1 MEAARCPAYLLE
13 QFLVGELPLITP
25 MPMVADCVLPWDGL
39 VSDTVAVI
47 GAARSACGDTFVIDS
62 GDDRYL
68 FLFSPDGLRD
78 FYAVP
83 EQQASKGI
91 ADWKM
96 LIRKLPDELFDGRRT
111 LPHELFTRP
120 NVAGYLEA
128 LEEAISIQLSEL
140 QPGAE
145 IDLFDF
151 TRRLGHR
158 MGLASWGGREILH
171 SARFEE
177 LVAALD
183 ALDGSEAFVV
193 PTRMREVAQSG
204 KAAEYEA
211 MAKAEQ
217 ILADSIAYRR
227 SPVGDLLATIL
238 ERWADTPDTERLTG
252 VARDV
257 ILVHIGS
264 MSNLFAALGWS
275 LVHLVQHPE
284 VLARVRTSQ
293 GADQD
298 LVTRC
303 VLESTRIGQRSIML
317 RTVLTPVSIDDGSQT
332 YEVSPGATLAT
343 FLPLTNM
350 HAGPGLDRYDPDRW
364 QGPRLV
370 SPPGLPPEL
379 VITFGHGPH
388 TCPARPFS
396 VTAMSRVIARLFD
409 AYDLEPQFDDPKP
422 RPDQIGGVA
431 RAAEPCPVTVR
442 PH

>member
-1 MEAARCPAYLLE
+1 MAD
-13 QFLVGELPLITP
+13 LPLITP
-25 MPMVADCVLPWDGL
+25 MPMVADCVLPWDGP
-39 VSDTVAVI
+39 VSDTVAAI

-68 FLFSPDGLRD
+68 FLFSPVGLQS

-83 EQQASKGI
+83 EQHASKGI

-96 LIRKLPDELFDGRRT
+96 LVRKLPDELFDGRRT

-120 NVAGYLEA
+120 NVSGYLDA
-128 LEEAISIQLSEL
+128 LEEAISLQLAEL
-140 QPGAE
+140 SPGDE

-158 MGLASWGGREILH
+158 MGLASWGGREILR

-183 ALDGSEAFVV
+183 VLDGSEAFVA
-193 PTRMREVAQSG
+193 PTRMQEVAQSG
-204 KAAEYEA
+204 KAAERAA
-211 MAKAEQ
+211 MATAEQ
-217 ILADSIAYRR
+217 ILADSIAARH
-227 SPVGDLLATIL
+227 SPVGDLLDMIL
-238 ERWADTPDTERLTG
+238 ERWADAPDAERLTG

-275 LVHLVQHPE
+275 LVHLVQHPD

-293 GADQD
+293 DADQD

-317 RTVLTPVSIDDGSQT
+317 RTVLEPVSIDDGAHT

-350 HAGPGLDRYDPDRW
+350 DSGPGLDRYDPDRW

-370 SPPGLPPEL
+370 SPPGLPAEL
-379 VITFGHGPH
+379 VTTFGHGPH

-396 VTAMSRVIARLFD
+396 VTAMSRVIERLFD
-409 AYDLEPQFDDPKP
+409 AFDLEALFDDARP
-422 RPDQIGGVA
+422 RPGQIGGVA
-431 RAAEPCPVTVR
+431 RAAEPCMVVLR
-442 PH
+442 DR

>member
-1 MEAARCPAYLLE
+1 MAD
-13 QFLVGELPLITP
+13 LPPITP
-25 MPMVADCVLPWDGL
+25 MPTVADCVLPWDGP
-39 VSDTVAVI
+39 VSDTVAAI

-68 FLFSPDGLRD
+68 FLFSPTGLRD

-120 NVAGYLEA
+120 NVASYLEA
-128 LEEAISIQLSEL
+128 LEEAISIQLAEL
-140 QPGAE
+140 SPGDE

-158 MGLASWGGREILH
+158 MGLASWGGREILR
-171 SARFEE
+171 SDRFEE
-177 LVAALD
+177 LIEALD
-183 ALDGSEAFVV
+183 ELDGSEAFVA

-204 KAAEYEA
+204 KAVEYAA

-217 ILADSIAYRR
+217 ILSDSIATR
-227 SPVGDLLATIL
+227 SQPVGDLLDTIL
-238 ERWADTPDTERLTG
+238 ERWADAPDAERLTG

-257 ILVHIGS
+257 ILVHLGS

-275 LVHLVQHPE
+275 LVHLVQHPD
-284 VLARVRTSQ
+284 VLARVRSGQ
-293 GADQD
+293 GDDQD
-298 LVTRC
+298 LVSRC
-303 VLESTRIGQRSIML
+303 ALESTRIGQRSIML
-317 RTVLTPVSIDDGSQT
+317 RTVLEPVTIDNGSQT

-350 HAGPGLDRYDPDRW
+350 DSGPGLDRYDPDRW
-364 QGPRLV
+364 KGPRLV
-370 SPPGLPPEL
+370 SPPGVPSEL
-379 VITFGHGPH
+379 VITFGVGPH
-388 TCPARPFS
+388 ACPARPFS
-396 VTAMSRVIARLFD
+396 VTAMSRVMERLFD
-409 AYDLEPQFDDPKP
+409 TYDLEPLFDDPQP

-431 RAAEPCPVTVR
+431 RAAGPCRVAVR
-442 PH
+442 AR

>member
-1 MEAARCPAYLLE
+1 MT
-13 QFLVGELPLITP
+13 ELPVITP
-25 MPMVADCVLPWDGL
+25 MPRVADCVLPWDGP
-39 VSDTVAVI
+39 VSDTVAAI
-47 GAARSACGDTFVIDS
+47 GAARSACGDTFVIDG

-68 FLFSPDGLRD
+68 FLFSPAGLRD

-96 LIRKLPDELFDGRRT
+96 LVRKLPDELFDGRRT

-120 NVAGYLEA
+120 NVTGYLDA
-128 LEEAISIQLSEL
+128 LEVAITMQLSEL
-140 QPGAE
+140 GPGDE

-171 SARFEE
+171 SDRFDE
-177 LVAALD
+177 LVEALD
-183 ALDGSEAFVV
+183 VLDGSEAFVA
-193 PTRMREVAQSG
+193 PTRMQEVAQSE
-204 KAAEYEA
+204 KAAERKA

-217 ILADSIAYRR
+217 ILAESIASRR
-227 SPVGDLLATIL
+227 EPLGDLLDMIL
-238 ERWADTPDTERLTG
+238 ERWADTSGSEHLVG

-257 ILVHIGS
+257 ILVHLGS

-275 LVHLVQHPE
+275 LVHLVQHPD
-284 VLARVRTSQ
+284 VLARVRDKHD
-293 GADQD
+293 ADHD
-298 LVTRC
+298 LVSRC

-317 RTVLTPVSIDDGSQT
+317 RTVLEPVTIDDGSQT
-332 YEVSPGATLAT
+332 YEVSPGASLAT

-350 HAGPGLDRYDPDRW
+350 EAGPGLDRYNPDRW

-370 SPPGLPPEL
+370 SPPGLPSEL
-379 VITFGHGPH
+379 VITFGVGPH
-388 TCPARPFS
+388 ACPARPFS
-396 VTAMSRVIARLFD
+396 VTAMSRVIERLFG
-409 AYDLEPQFDDPKP
+409 AYELEPQFDNPKP

-431 RAAEPCPVTVR
+431 RAADPCQVVVR
-442 PH
+442 AR

>member
-1 MEAARCPAYLLE
+1 MA
-13 QFLVGELPLITP
+13 ELPEINP
-25 MPMVADCVLPWDGL
+25 MPRVADCVLPWDGP
-39 VSDTVAVI
+39 VSDTVAAI

-68 FLFSPDGLRD
+68 FLFSPVGLRD

-96 LIRKLPDELFDGRRT
+96 LVRKLPDELFDGRRT

-120 NVAGYLEA
+120 NVTGYLDA
-128 LEEAISIQLSEL
+128 LEDAISLQLAEL
-140 QPGAE
+140 GPGAE

-151 TRRLGHR
+151 ARRLGHR
-158 MGLASWGGREILH
+158 MGLASWGGREILN

-177 LVAALD
+177 LVQALD
-183 ALDGSEAFVV
+183 VLDGSEAFVA
-193 PTRMREVAQSG
+193 PTRMKEVAQSG

-211 MAKAEQ
+211 MATAEH
-217 ILADSIAYRR
+217 IVSDSIAARR
-227 SPVGDLLATIL
+227 SPVGDLLDTIL
-238 ERWADTPDTERLTG
+238 DRWADASDADRLAG

-257 ILVHIGS
+257 ILVHIAS

-275 LVHLVQHPE
+275 LVHLVEHPD
-284 VLARVRTSQ
+284 VVARVRNKQS
-293 GADQD
+293 ADHD
-298 LVTRC
+298 LVSRC

-317 RTVLTPVSIDDGSQT
+317 RTVLEPVSIEDGSQT

-350 HAGPGLDRYDPDRW
+350 EAGPGLDRYNPDRW

-370 SPPGLPPEL
+370 SPPGLPSEL
-379 VITFGHGPH
+379 VITFGVGPH

-396 VTAMSRVIARLFD
+396 VTAMSRVIERLFD
-409 AYDLEPQFDDPKP
+409 AYDLEPRFDDPKP

-431 RAAEPCPVTVR
+431 RAAEPCLVR
-442 PH
+442 VRSRG

>member
-1 MEAARCPAYLLE
+1 MSEM
-13 QFLVGELPLITP
+13 PLITP
-25 MPMVADCVLPWDGL
+25 MPPMADCVLPWDGP
-39 VSDTVAVI
+39 VSDTVDAI
-47 GAARSACGDTFVIDS
+47 GAARADCGDTFVVDS

-96 LIRKLPDELFDGRRT
+96 LIRKLPDELFNGRRT

-120 NVAGYLEA
+120 NVTGYLAA
-128 LEEAISIQLSEL
+128 LDEAISIQLSDL
-140 QPGAE
+140 RPGTE
-145 IDLFDF
+145 VELFDF

-158 MGLASWGGREILH
+158 MGLASWGGREMLQ
-171 SARFEE
+171 SDRFDD

-183 ALDGSEAFVV
+183 VLDGSEAFVA
-193 PTRMREVAQSG
+193 PTRMEEVARSG
-204 KAAEYEA
+204 KAAEYGA
-211 MAKAEQ
+211 MAEAEE
-217 ILADSIAYRR
+217 ILADSIATRAN
-227 SPVGDLLATIL
+227 PVGDLLDMIL
-238 ERWADTPDTERLTG
+238 ERWADTSGPERLTG

-275 LVHLVQHPE
+275 LVHLVQHPD
-284 VLARVRTSQ
+284 VVARVRNGQ
-293 GADQD
+293 GADHD
-298 LVTRC
+298 LVSRC

-317 RTVLTPVSIDDGSQT
+317 RTVLEPVSVHDGTQD
-332 YEVSPGATLAT
+332 YQVSPGATLAT

-350 HAGPGLDRYDPDRW
+350 DAGPGLDRYDPDRW
-364 QGPRLV
+364 QGPRLA

-379 VITFGHGPH
+379 VITFGTGPH
-388 TCPARPFS
+388 ACPARPFS
-396 VTAMSRVIARLFD
+396 VTAMARVIERLFGT
-409 AYDLEPQFDDPKP
+409 YDLEPLFDDPQP

-431 RAAEPCPVTVR
+431 RAAEPCRVVLR
-442 PH
+442 AR